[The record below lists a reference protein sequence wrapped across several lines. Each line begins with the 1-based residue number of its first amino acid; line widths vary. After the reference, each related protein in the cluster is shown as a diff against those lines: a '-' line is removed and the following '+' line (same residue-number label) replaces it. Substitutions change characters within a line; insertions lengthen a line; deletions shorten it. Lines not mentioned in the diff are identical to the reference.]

1 MNALFQQKEHQQTL
15 EEKGFLHLPLIG
27 EEAIKELLNYYRSSN
42 PDNKIEGGFHIS
54 LDNTN
59 ENWVK
64 EVGAKITGIVSPAI
78 EGLFDNARLFTASY
92 VIKEPGLKNIVPPH
106 QDWTFVDEDHFV
118 SVTVWIPLVDV
129 NEENGALAVIPGS
142 HRLFKHVRSS
152 PSPQSKSPL
161 ADHIFTLFPFVEV
174 IEMKAGECLIF
185 DNRLLHAS
193 PPNLSGEARIA
204 VGVGLT
210 QQEAQLKHY
219 YQVPESDPVLLNE
232 YAVEED
238 FFTYFNNKRLASL
251 YEAGK
256 EPEGLKKIRS
266 LEREV
271 PSLSKEEMEALIQTL
286 PDIRYN
292 KELMDKLARLFNY
305 ESDKREMKE
314 EIKEEEKVRE
324 QEGAPTIEEEN
335 GVYYDNRNFFQKYT
349 PLNIMREIAW
359 RLKGR
364 P

>member
-1 MNALFQQKEHQQTL
+1 MKALFQQKEHQQSI
-15 EEKGFLHLPLIG
+15 EEKGFLHLPLLKK
-27 EEAIKELLNYYRSSN
+27 EAVKELFDFYQSSN
-42 PDNKIEGGFHIS
+42 PENKIAGGFHIS
-54 LDNTN
+54 LDNAN
-59 ENWVK
+59 EDWVK
-64 EVGAKITGIVSPAI
+64 DVGAKITTTVKPSL
-78 EGLFDNARLFTASY
+78 EGLFADVKLFTASY

-106 QDWTFVDEDHFV
+106 QDWTFVDEEKYV
-118 SVTVWIPLVDV
+118 SLTVWIPLVDV

-142 HRLFKHVRSS
+142 HRLFKHFRSS

-161 ADHIFTLFPFVEV
+161 ADHIFTLFPYVEV

-193 PPNLSGEARIA
+193 PPNLSEEARIA

-219 YQVPESDPVLLNE
+219 YQVPGSDPVLLNE

-238 FFTYFNNKRLASL
+238 FFTYFNNKRLSAL
-251 YEAGK
+251 YDEGK
-256 EPEGLKKIRS
+256 SPEGLKKVRS

-271 PSLSKEEMEALIQTL
+271 PTLSKEEMEVLVYTL
-286 PDIRYN
+286 PNVAYN
-292 KELMDKLARLFNY
+292 KALMDKLARLFNY
-305 ESDKREMKE
+305 NPQKNEQVL
-314 EIKEEEKVRE
+314 EEEEEHEGTEK
-324 QEGAPTIEEEN
+324 QEEASIDDQE
-335 GVYYDNRNFFQKYT
+335 VYYDNRSFFQKYT
-349 PLNIMREIAW
+349 PLNIVREIAW